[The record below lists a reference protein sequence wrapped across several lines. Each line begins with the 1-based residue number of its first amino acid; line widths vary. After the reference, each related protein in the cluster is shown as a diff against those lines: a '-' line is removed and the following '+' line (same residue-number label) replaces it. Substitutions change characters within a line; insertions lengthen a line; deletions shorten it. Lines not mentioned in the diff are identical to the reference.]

1 MTRRR
6 RRETH
11 SEAFWSRHIQ
21 DWRESGLTQ
30 QAYCELHGLAA
41 STFHA
46 RRRRLAV
53 NGSPR
58 NDVAAATQFEI
69 VPLGTP
75 ITVSR
80 PAVQDVGRVASPFVL
95 VIASGRY
102 RVELQEGASQAAL
115 SQILDTLEARL

>member
-75 ITVSR
+75 IIVSRPRGAGYWAGCQSIRAGDCERTVSR
-80 PAVQDVGRVASPFVL
+80 
-95 VIASGRY
+95 
-102 RVELQEGASQAAL
+102 
-115 SQILDTLEARL
+115 